1 MRRMVDY
8 PAGQKIS
15 PPLLREAGDSTTN
28 HTKEDDNLA
37 KSTAVWDASS
47 AQAHWKNRPAG
58 QPFFAVVNSTKSHES
73 QTIKP
78 RATPVHDP
86 AKVPVPAYH
95 PDTPEVRRD
104 WALHYDSVTAAAA
117 GVVLAQLAADGLAED
132 TIIFYRADHGSG
144 LPRSKRWPSNSGLH
158 VPLLVPIPENFQD
171 LRPADYVAGR
181 TTDRPVSLV
190 DFAPTLRSL
199 AGLQP
204 LAWMQGYA
212 FLGKFIAPAQPYVY
226 GFRGRMDERYDLV
239 RRVTAGRY
247 VYLRNDLPHL
257 SKGQH
262 VAPPPKPSVNSARS
276 LISPPRSPCSR
287 HLPTG
292 SKTTCLRPS
301 PRCTPSQPSASI
313 KSPPPAT
320 PFSLSPPPARRR
332 TPDTLPPSRAFSPTS
347 APTSVPPP
355 RPPGRQKNKT

>member
-86 AKVPVPAYH
+86 AKVPVPAYR

-144 LPRSKRWPSNSGLH
+144 LPRSKRWPANSGLH

-171 LRPADYVAGR
+171 LRPADYVAGG

-190 DFAPTLRSL
+190 DFAAHPVQSRRPSAARVDARLRLPRQVHRPSPTLRPRLSRSHGRALRPGAPRDRRPLRLPPQRPPAPLKGSARRPAAEALGQFGSFADLTTPLPVLTSL
-199 AGLQP
+199 ADWGKNRVFTALTA
-204 LAWMQGYA
+204 LHALEA
-212 FLGKFIAPAQPYVY
+212 LGDNKIAPA
-226 GFRGRMDERYDLV
+226 RDAIL
-239 RRVTAGRY
+239 T
-247 VYLRNDLPHL
+247 
-257 SKGQH
+257 
-262 VAPPPKPSVNSARS
+262 
-276 LISPPRSPCSR
+276 
-287 HLPTG
+287 
-292 SKTTCLRPS
+292 
-301 PRCTPSQPSASI
+301 
-313 KSPPPAT
+313 PPAT
-320 PFSLSPPPARRR
+320 GPSPDSRYASSIPRILADFRANLGATATPAGE
-332 TPDTLPPSRAFSPTS
+332 A
-347 APTSVPPP
+347 
-355 RPPGRQKNKT
+355 KK